1 MLRVGQDVVIDSADD
16 IESRP
21 EPVPEP
27 SASARA
33 CQPVAEGAPVT
44 AFGDSVTV
52 AVAPV
57 LMGRRPGSVAV
68 ATVGWQYGDVAAA
81 LRQVA
86 AAGQLQPTVVI
97 ATGTNG
103 TIDAAD
109 LDSLVSHELAG
120 RQVALVTP
128 SVPGRSWSD
137 QAVQAVHQVA
147 AAHDN
152 VRLVD
157 WNGLAVQ
164 HPELTASD
172 RVHPNAQGQNVF
184 NDLLSQALVSC

>member
-1 MLRVGQDVVIDSADD
+1 M
-16 IESRP
+16 
-21 EPVPEP
+21 PEP

-33 CQPVAEGAPVT
+33 CHPVAEGSPVT

-52 AVAPV
+52 AIAPV

-86 AAGQLQPTVVI
+86 AEGQLQPAVVI

-109 LDSLVSHELAG
+109 LDSLVSNELAG

-147 AAHDN
+147 AA
-152 VRLVD
+152 
-157 WNGLAVQ
+157 
-164 HPELTASD
+164 
-172 RVHPNAQGQNVF
+172 
-184 NDLLSQALVSC
+184 